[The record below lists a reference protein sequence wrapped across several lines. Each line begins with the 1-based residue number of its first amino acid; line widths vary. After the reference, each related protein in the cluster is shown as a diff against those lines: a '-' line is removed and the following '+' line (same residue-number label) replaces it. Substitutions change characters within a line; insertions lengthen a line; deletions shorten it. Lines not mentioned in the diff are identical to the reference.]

1 MSEIATQVTRNIF
14 QVLSNFIEETE
25 KELVNYEKIEKDT
38 ETKKLK
44 EIFYI
49 YLGMLQYKESL
60 IQKKE
65 YKKVLKKIQRDEF
78 KREELLKEMIIIR
91 INKV

>member
-1 MSEIATQVTRNIF
+1 MSEIATQVTRNIL

-49 YLGMLQYKESL
+49 YLGILQYKESL

-65 YKKVLKKIQRDEF
+65 YEKVLKILEERVF
-78 KREELLKEMIIIR
+78 KGKGYLRKR
-91 INKV
+91 